1 MEGRQAVTGR
11 PTLSPEMLLFEI
23 AAMCSRHGVPVST
36 DNPGAAVHHAT
47 QLMRTLGLTVPIGEP
62 LAIEAPPEP
71 EQLAT
76 TSVLP
81 VVPDEPA
88 AGDPAPGWN
97 LRLPSTLAAPLPP
110 RRPLD
115 GNTFDRGRHRPG
127 APRSLQVVADD
138 GA

>member
-1 MEGRQAVTGR
+1 MTTAR

-47 QLMRTLGLTVPIGEP
+47 QLMRTLGLTVPIDEP
-62 LAIEAPPEP
+62 LAIEAPPAEP
-71 EQLAT
+71 LVSTA
-76 TSVLP
+76 VLP
-81 VVPDEPA
+81 RVEDLPA
-88 AGDPAPGWN
+88 TGDPHPGWN
-97 LRLPSTLAAPLPP
+97 LSVPPLPTLP
-110 RRPLD
+110 ARRPLD
-115 GNTFDRGRHRPG
+115 GHTFTRGQHRPG